1 MDADK
6 LIEYIQYGGFV
17 SSQLINALLLYLL
30 CFQASN
36 NFGRYRILMIVF
48 SIFAMIYSLIE
59 VVTFPVM
66 MCKGRSLCVCS
77 NGPFTLYRSIGV
89 PLLSIYCGSFG
100 MCISLLA
107 LHFFY
112 RYIAI
117 CKPEKLYYFEGKQ
130 IISTLSP
137 CFIIFVIWS
146 LLVYFFMDVTEEKE
160 RIYHDV
166 LFRSYNVDSHKV
178 SFISMLYKSPATE
191 TSPEHWNFD
200 QLVPFFGCCFI
211 MDSCFFA
218 IIYYGSKAF
227 LQMKSCGTEMS
238 KKTKELNRQLFLTL
252 GIQTLLPL
260 ITMYVP
266 VGCFIILPIF
276 GVELGVEANKTGAF
290 LGIYPALDPLIAI
303 LLIKDFRNYVFCQ
316 KRTLAKVSTT
326 SGIASKITSTFQA

>member
-1 MDADK
+1 MNVEK
-6 LIEYIQYGGFV
+6 LVQYIQYGGFV
-17 SSQLINALLLYLL
+17 SAQVINVTLLYLL
-30 CFQASN
+30 YFRANSS
-36 NFGRYRILMIVF
+36 FGRYRVLMMVF
-48 SIFAMIYSLIE
+48 SIFAMVYSLIE
-59 VVTFPVM
+59 ILTLPVM
-66 MCKGRSLCVCS
+66 FCKGRSLFLGS
-77 NGPFTLYRSIGV
+77 DGPFTLYRQIGV
-89 PLLSIYCGSFG
+89 PLIGNWENVKNT
-100 MCISLLA
+100 A
-107 LHFFY
+107 
-112 RYIAI
+112 
-117 CKPEKLYYFEGKQ
+117 EKVYYFEGQ
-130 IISTLSP
+130 RIILTIAP
-137 CFIIFVIWS
+137 CFVVFVAWTCN
-146 LLVYFFMDVTEEKE
+146 VYFLMGYDEEKE
-160 RIYHDV
+160 NIYHDV

-326 SGIASKITSTFQA
+326 SGIASKITSTFQAS